1 MLLLCNILKCLV
13 SKPPFIEA
21 FSYFYFQHLYLQR
34 SLAMSWPS
42 NHTVPIDTSGCAV
55 WTAWAHH
62 QLLAGAVKQLVVN
75 VHRMS
80 QSNFPGNRN
89 IWIHLI
95 HSKILVWPSYLY
107 IFFEFIN
114 WMFAWIL
121 LRFVS
126 VPSLLSGSSTLG
138 ATCHWFWAD
147 FVARLGQT
155 LSISQM
161 IPVQSSFWDMW
172 CNSAS
177 RTVQDETTLTRH
189 ICAARRYSFL
199 TALRST
205 ARAAGPATSGRGL
218 GGERDVSSA
227 SWVSGSLLKI
237 CHWKSTGNYFSI
249 MKISED
255 L

>member
-13 SKPPFIEA
+13 SKPPFIRA
-21 FSYFYFQHLYLQR
+21 FSYFHFQHLYLQT
-34 SLAMSWPS
+34 SLAMTWPS

-147 FVARLGQT
+147 FVARLGQ
-155 LSISQM
+155 L
-161 IPVQSSFWDMW
+161 D
-172 CNSAS
+172 
-177 RTVQDETTLTRH
+177 
-189 ICAARRYSFL
+189 FL
-199 TALRST
+199 RLCQYHK
-205 ARAAGPATSGRGL
+205 
-218 GGERDVSSA
+218 
-227 SWVSGSLLKI
+227 WI
-237 CHWKSTGNYFSI
+237 
-249 MKISED
+249 
-255 L
+255 